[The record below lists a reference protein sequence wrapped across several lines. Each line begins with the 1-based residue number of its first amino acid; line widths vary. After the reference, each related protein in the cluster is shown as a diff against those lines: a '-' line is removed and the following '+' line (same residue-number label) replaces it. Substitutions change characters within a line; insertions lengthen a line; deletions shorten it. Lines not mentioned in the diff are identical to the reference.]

1 MRRMSNLVSPIRV
14 HQSSW
19 FFIVLLFIVLSTG
32 LLRAQQSQ
40 DMQAYP
46 QQPQQQ
52 QPQSQQEQPPADTGP
67 LSADEIIQILQDNP
81 DLLSEAKAQIVSK
94 AQERG
99 YTITEAEITDERLF
113 SQIRDD
119 DRVRLVISDEL
130 KRRGFGAPQQQQP
143 TRQPSTSGQR
153 QTTPGQNPN
162 RNLPQAGAPQGER
175 VPGSAETEK
184 KYRDTERDKAQKL
197 DPYRNLPALT
207 ELYTQTQSITDPSKL
222 ERFGAALFRNST
234 ATTDKAALDVPVG
247 SDYVLGPGDQI
258 V

>member
-19 FFIVLLFIVLSTG
+19 FFIVLLFIVLSAG

-99 YTITEAEITDERLF
+99 YTITEAEITEQRLF
-113 SQIRDD
+113 SQLRDD
-119 DRVRLVISDEL
+119 DRVRLVLSDEL
-130 KRRGFGAPQQQQP
+130 KKRGFGTQPQEQQP
-143 TRQPSTSGQR
+143 TRPM
-153 QTTPGQNPN
+153 
-162 RNLPQAGAPQGER
+162 GA
-175 VPGSAETEK
+175 S
-184 KYRDTERDKAQKL
+184 
-197 DPYRNLPALT
+197 
-207 ELYTQTQSITDPSKL
+207 
-222 ERFGAALFRNST
+222 
-234 ATTDKAALDVPVG
+234 
-247 SDYVLGPGDQI
+247 
-258 V
+258 